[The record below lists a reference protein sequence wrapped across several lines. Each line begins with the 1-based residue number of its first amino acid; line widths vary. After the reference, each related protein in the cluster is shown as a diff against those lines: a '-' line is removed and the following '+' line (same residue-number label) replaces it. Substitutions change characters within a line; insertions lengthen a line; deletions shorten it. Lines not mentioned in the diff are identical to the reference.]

1 MFKLCITG
9 DIRVEIW
16 RRCKDYP
23 KFEISNKNGWRHF
36 NTKKE
41 RSGTVNKYGY
51 RIMCLGK
58 HKSCAYHILIA
69 KTFPEFC
76 GEWFDGCNVHHK
88 NFDRLDNRP
97 ENLIV
102 LSANEHQK
110 IHYEIL
116 PDTFKKPSK
125 KRSASISK
133 ALKGKPRPWRRKPIL
148 QMNLDGV
155 IVKRWESS
163 TEIQSTLKL
172 DPSNICAC
180 CRGKFKQVYG
190 FKWQFAQSC

>member
-1 MFKLCITG
+1 MFKLYIIS

-16 RRCKDYP
+16 RRCEDYP
-23 KFEISNKNGWRHF
+23 NYEISNKNGLRHF

-41 RSGTVNKYGY
+41 FSGRINHGY
-51 RIMCLGK
+51 RMVSLGK
-58 HKSCAYHILIA
+58 YKEGSYHILVA

-76 GEWFDGCNVHHK
+76 GEWFEGCNVHHK

-110 IHYEIL
+110 LHYKTS
-116 PDTFKKPSK
+116 PDTFKKPTK

-133 ALKGKPRPWRRKPIL
+133 ALKGKPQPWNRKPIIQL
-148 QMNLDGV
+148 SLDGSV
-155 IVKRWESS
+155 IKRWDSAR
-163 TEIQSTLKL
+163 EIQDTLGY
-172 DPSNICAC
+172 DPSNISSC
-180 CRGKFKQVYG
+180 CKGRLKTAYGSIWKFV
-190 FKWQFAQSC
+190 SN